1 MNAPTPAASADLH
14 TARLGETDTRFR
26 IETREDTRRAAVAL
40 IRHAQRQVDILTPDL
55 EPLVYDQA
63 DFLDT
68 LTRPALGQCRAK
80 LRVLVRDP
88 QRAVKEG
95 HRLIELTRRLS
106 SYMQIRKVHTDYA
119 DFTQAFLLAD
129 TYGVMHRTLAERFEG
144 TVCFRDPL
152 EVKRLRKLFDEIWDR
167 SEPDPELRR
176 LHL

>member
-1 MNAPTPAASADLH
+1 MNVHTPAASADLR
-14 TARLGETDTRFR
+14 TARLGQTDTRFR
-26 IETREDTRRAAVAL
+26 IETREDTRRAVVAL
-40 IRHAQRQVDILTPDL
+40 ISDVQRTVDILTPDL
-55 EPLVYDQA
+55 EPHIYDQA

-88 QRAVKEG
+88 QRAVKDG

-106 SYMQIRKVHTDYA
+106 SYMQIRKVHGDYA

-129 TYGVMHRTLAERFEG
+129 SYGVMHRTLAERFEG
-144 TVCFRDPL
+144 TVCFKDPL

>member
-1 MNAPTPAASADLH
+1 MNAYTPAASADLH

-26 IETREDTRRAAVAL
+26 IETREDTRRAVVAL
-40 IRHAQRQVDILTPDL
+40 ISEVQRTVDILTPDL
-55 EPLVYDQA
+55 EPRIYDQA
-63 DFLDT
+63 HFLDT

-88 QRAVKEG
+88 QRAIKDG

-129 TYGVMHRTLAERFEG
+129 NYGVMHRTLAERFEG

-152 EVKRLRKLFDEIWDR
+152 EVKRLRELFDEIWDR